1 MAQVPFVDALTSILD
16 PSLPLTVTEWE
27 EWGDPLH
34 DPQVYAYMKSYT
46 PYENV
51 AGRGVPAD
59 PGGDQPERHP
69 GALPRARQVD
79 REAAGR
85 GVAAGRSC

>member
-1 MAQVPFVDALTSILD
+1 MDALNTILD

-34 DPQVYAYMKSYT
+34 DPEVYAYMKSYT

-51 AGRGVPAD
+51 AAGGRIRRSSRSPA
-59 PGGDQPERHP
+59 
-69 GALPRARQVD
+69 
-79 REAAGR
+79 
-85 GVAAGRSC
+85 